1 MNKEIER
8 HIVLLLGVSSRNPNP
23 KDNLVLNEKLLYMI
37 FFLAS
42 SDNNE
47 SKHLRKKLY
56 HFAKGIYL
64 PDSPIIRECLRNPGW
79 YKECW
84 VMDEA
89 GIHLT
94 PKGID
99 VFRKLIT
106 WYKEVAQSFSKT
118 VNDIVK
124 VGLSDNQLEHYIQLK
139 YPLWVTKYVDAIDQ
153 ALKANPQADRE
164 QLLKVLQ
171 DRDFISDTVKRAI
184 LSNSFTLKG
193 AKS

>member
-1 MNKEIER
+1 MNKEVER
-8 HIVLLLGVSSRNPNP
+8 HIILLLGMASRNSNP
-23 KDNLVLNEKLLYMI
+23 KDNLILNEKLLYMV
-37 FFLAS
+37 FFLS
-42 SDNNE
+42 TDENKN
-47 SKHLRKKLY
+47 LRRKVY
-56 HFAKGIYL
+56 HFNKGIYI
-64 PDSPIIRECLRNPGW
+64 PDSPILRDCLKSPGW

-84 VMDEA
+84 VMDET

-94 PKGID
+94 QKGIE
-99 VFRKLIT
+99 VFRKLLT

-153 ALKANPQADRE
+153 ALKANPQASRE
-164 QLLKVLQ
+164 QVLTVLR
-171 DRDFISDTVKRAI
+171 DRDFISDTIKRAI
-184 LSNSFTLKG
+184 LSNSFTLGG